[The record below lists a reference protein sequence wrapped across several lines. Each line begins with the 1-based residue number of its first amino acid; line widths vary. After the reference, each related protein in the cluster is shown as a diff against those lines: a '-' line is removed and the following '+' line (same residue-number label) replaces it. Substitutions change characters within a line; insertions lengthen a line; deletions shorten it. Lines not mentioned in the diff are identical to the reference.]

1 MLFENVVCVVVWK
14 KTAYSQALSPLGSP
28 VVRKPARHD
37 KPLHLSG
44 QAELPD
50 SGEIDDDRYEELP
63 MTRVNS

>member
-1 MLFENVVCVVVWK
+1 MCVGVYK
-14 KTAYSQALSPLGSP
+14 KNTECIPALSLLGSP

-37 KPLHLSG
+37 KLLHLSG

-63 MTRVNS
+63 MTRVTSLN